1 MARRGTTLIEQL
13 IGLSLLSLLFGISVH
28 GASTLRDRLALR
40 AARHAVRDALAFARE
55 RAIAGGTRV
64 AVRIDRSHARLLVHI
79 GPDTLY
85 RAALSETWGVA
96 LDATR
101 DSTAYGASGLG
112 VGAANLSLV
121 VRRGTLADTITV
133 SRLGRVK

>member
-1 MARRGTTLIEQL
+1 MTRRGTTLIEQL

-28 GASTLRDRLALR
+28 GASTLRDRLAVR

-64 AVRIDRSHARLLVHI
+64 AVRIDRARSRVVVHV
-79 GPDTLY
+79 GTDTLY
-85 RAALSETWGVA
+85 RAPLASTWGVA

-112 VGAANLSLV
+112 VGAANLSLIL
-121 VRRGTLADTITV
+121 RRGALADTITV